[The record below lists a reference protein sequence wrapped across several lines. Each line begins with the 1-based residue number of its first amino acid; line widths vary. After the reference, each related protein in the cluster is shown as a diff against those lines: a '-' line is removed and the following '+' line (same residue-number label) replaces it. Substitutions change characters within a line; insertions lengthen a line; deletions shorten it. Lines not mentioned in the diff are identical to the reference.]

1 VLATLIATAR
11 QQGYSERQ
19 LQSAQALLRMS
30 QAGRVAADDA
40 GAALPAVRLADQ
52 TARPFALGLP
62 LALPAELGAMA
73 DVLTPMLSRFGLAAL
88 AAPAPVVAGNPP
100 PGLDVQKVELEP
112 GSVLAVPLAWGDM
125 DLNAAGTVTE
135 VLPDGRVLGFGH
147 AMFGEGETRIP
158 LANGF
163 IHLIMPSSNI
173 SFKLGGSGAIRGAL
187 LRDENSA
194 VVGVPGAT
202 FTSAPLTVGVTLP
215 GSARREYRYQIVH
228 HEALTP
234 VIAAVS
240 ALRSITATQNQ
251 PRMSSMDLAIRMKFQ
266 GGRQID
272 FKTIQRD
279 ASPMPLLMAI
289 VPPIA
294 VMAQNAFQSVLLES
308 MSVEAVISDTMQAGT
323 LVQGWVDRV
332 ELEPGQDLNITV
344 RVQPYG
350 KPTFD
355 QNLKLT
361 IPHRIEPGDYQI
373 MVGDSG
379 SYQGMLLSS
388 RPHLMSATNVDQL
401 FEMVKRM
408 STARSD
414 ALYVTM
420 QLPGEGL
427 AIGHQELG
435 QLPSSRRAMIE
446 SPTST
451 IVTKYRDMI
460 EAEQLMPLAIEGQLV
475 FTIRVREPAASRVE
489 AEEGDGMPLPG
500 PQNQRGGLPMP
511 GPAMSGD

>member
-1 VLATLIATAR
+1 
-11 QQGYSERQ
+11 
-19 LQSAQALLRMS
+19 
-30 QAGRVAADDA
+30 
-40 GAALPAVRLADQ
+40 
-52 TARPFALGLP
+52 
-62 LALPAELGAMA
+62 
-73 DVLTPMLSRFGLAAL
+73 
-88 AAPAPVVAGNPP
+88 
-100 PGLDVQKVELEP
+100 
-112 GSVLAVPLAWGDM
+112 
-125 DLNAAGTVTE
+125 
-135 VLPDGRVLGFGH
+135 
-147 AMFGEGETRIP
+147 
-158 LANGF
+158 
-163 IHLIMPSSNI
+163 
-173 SFKLGGSGAIRGAL
+173 
-187 LRDENSA
+187 
-194 VVGVPGAT
+194 
-202 FTSAPLTVGVTLP
+202 
-215 GSARREYRYQIVH
+215 
-228 HEALTP
+228 
-234 VIAAVS
+234 
-240 ALRSITATQNQ
+240 
-251 PRMSSMDLAIRMKFQ
+251 MSSMDLAIQMKFQ
-266 GGRQID
+266 GGRQIN